1 MEIIV
6 EQVTTDADVDT
17 IVRIRDQVFLREM
30 GITLA
35 PFGASENGHATYLV
49 ARGGP
54 DKEPVGSLCVLDTS
68 DDHQLHERFG
78 LKFEPQAR
86 VARYTH
92 LAVLKPYR
100 GMNIPLAMMIEA
112 HRRVIVPLQLDY
124 TWLLFDVERAAES
137 FLSRLL
143 GFTPMPET
151 FVSDY
156 GCRCP
161 LVRDERTLRSEQ
173 FIVRAKSYLAQRQ
186 SMNAPIDAP
195 RARYAPGA

>member
-6 EQVTTDADVDT
+6 EQVTTDEDLDAVL
-17 IVRIRDQVFLREM
+17 RIRDQVFLREM

-49 ARGGP
+49 ARGGT

-124 TWLLFDVERAAES
+124 TWLLFYFERAAHC

-143 GFTPMPET
+143 RFAPLSPTFFSPYGFPFPL
-151 FVSDY
+151 
-156 GCRCP
+156 CRGAP
-161 LVRDERTLRSEQ
+161 PVR
-173 FIVRAKSYLAQRQ
+173 
-186 SMNAPIDAP
+186 
-195 RARYAPGA
+195 

>member
-6 EQVTTDADVDT
+6 EQVTTAEDLDAVL
-17 IVRIRDQVFLREM
+17 RIRDQVFLREM

-78 LKFEPQAR
+78 LKFETQAH
-86 VARYTH
+86 VGRYTH

-100 GMNIPLAMMIEA
+100 GMDIPLAMMIEA
-112 HRRVIVPLQLDY
+112 HRRVIVARQFDY
-124 TWLLFDVERAAES
+124 TWLLFDVERAANS

-151 FVSDY
+151 FVSDH

-161 LVRDERTLRSEQ
+161 LVRDERT
-173 FIVRAKSYLAQRQ
+173 VRAARIIRKAESYLGQR
-186 SMNAPIDAP
+186 
-195 RARYAPGA
+195 R